1 MPFTDEEIQQ
11 VWEKGTRVPDNNP
24 DVRRKDS
31 ATAWIRREKHGN
43 RDSKEGWEVHH
54 IEPGGGD
61 ELSNL
66 QPLQWKNNLGLQ
78 EGEIGPRVISEG
90 DENIELD

>member
-1 MPFTDEEIQQ
+1 MPFTDDEIQQ

-31 ATAWIRREKHGN
+31 ATAWIRREKYAN
-43 RDSKEGWEVHH
+43 RDSKEGWEIHH
-54 IEPGGGD
+54 IDPSQGD

-66 QPLQWKNNLGLQ
+66 QPLQWQNNVALQ
-78 EGEIGPRVISEG
+78 KGNVAPKVISKG
-90 DENIELD
+90 DENIEL